1 MLKKKI
7 LTLALSVLM
16 AGSGALTYG
25 KTTNVHAEETSVA
38 TAKMNFAMAMDK
50 KYAEMNRET
59 PMARNVINNDD
70 LISQAFFA
78 DGEEKELLLE
88 ELANNGIYLF
98 TMGND
103 TLSSEEEATSQSNLV
118 KSEEEISPNGIAI
131 YPNCGTGDVSIYA
144 PEVYYQASN
153 QTWVVSCGG
162 KWKNGNALPTFSM
175 FETNIGGPDAFG
187 VGYTSIKTSYNSSVV
202 QSYAYIEDNSG
213 SQRETTENRSD
224 GDGSLGFGF
233 RLQDKQFSTPTFTT
247 YVGYIWYGAC
257 TYDSQYA
264 SFDAV
269 ATSYYT
275 HTYSTATIN
284 GVSFGVQGKSAGVTV
299 DVSKQSKSFTGYSI
313 DTVI

>member
-1 MLKKKI
+1 MVNKKI
-7 LTLALSVLM
+7 LALAVSVLLS
-16 AGSGALTYG
+16 GSGSLTYG
-25 KTTNVHAEETSVA
+25 KTTNAFAEETSIA

-50 KYAEMNRET
+50 KYAEINSVT
-59 PMARNVINNDD
+59 PMSRNVINTDD

-78 DGEEKELLLE
+78 EGEEKELLLE
-88 ELANNGIYLF
+88 ELSNSGIYLF
-98 TMGND
+98 TAGNNSLLND
-103 TLSSEEEATSQSNLV
+103 EETISRNDLLNNEEEL
-118 KSEEEISPNGIAI
+118 SPNGLAI
-131 YPNCGTGDVSIYA
+131 YPTCGTGDVSIYA

-162 KWKNGNALPTFSM
+162 QWKNGKALPTFSM
-175 FETNIGGPDAFG
+175 FEINIGDPDAFG
-187 VGYTSIKTSYNSSVV
+187 IGYTSIKTSYNSSVV

-213 SQRETTENRSD
+213 SQRETTDNRSD

-233 RLQDKQFSTPTFTT
+233 RLQDRQFSPPTFTT

-257 TYDSQYA
+257 TYDSQFA

-275 HTYSTATIN
+275 HTYSSATIN
-284 GVSFGVQGKSAGVTV
+284 GVTFGVQGKNAGVTI
-299 DVSKQSKSFTGYSI
+299 DVSKGSKSFTGYSI